1 MAGQRLSCKRTQHN
15 ESRAREREGHGEV
28 KMRAGGVKDE
38 PEADWLRTGV
48 VCHVWMWTLLLTS
61 TYLHLPAVHLRRYRT
76 GAMLRAASCTT
87 TRPTHAKRPVHKSHL
102 RKRGKMKLLWATS
115 FISVRSPTRTPRVG
129 APYRTCG

>member
-61 TYLHLPAVHLRRYRT
+61 TYLHLPAVHLPAGVHPAVDSSTNNSSIFHNAHTHDRRQHWES
-76 GAMLRAASCTT
+76 L
-87 TRPTHAKRPVHKSHL
+87 H
-102 RKRGKMKLLWATS
+102 
-115 FISVRSPTRTPRVG
+115 
-129 APYRTCG
+129 